1 MAAIHKYTYMNT
13 KSIIDPSIQ
22 KMYDNILENAAKQS
36 NQPNIRAISLIIQ
49 PYKSKLQHIHEPAK
63 ITQITANLWCYV
75 LENLYT
81 YTEDELRTLSFVF
94 MNLEEEGIT
103 GFILTNNRAVR
114 RNIKQCQEN
123 NTNNSITFVFD
134 EALNPDKNSIPN
146 NYKRSS
152 TIIKLSNTCVR
163 TCLDTACLDTVIKY
177 KNSRS
182 RNRSRSPQR
191 KGGSRRNKSMQ
202 KKLNSI
208 TRRNRR

>member
-13 KSIIDPSIQ
+13 NSIIDPSIQ
-22 KMYDNILENAAKQS
+22 KMYDNILKNAA

-49 PYKSKLQHIHEPAK
+49 PYKSELQNIHEPAK
-63 ITQITANLWCYV
+63 ITQITANLWCYI

-81 YTEDELRTLSFVF
+81 YTEDKLKTLSFLF

-134 EALNPDKNSIPN
+134 EALQPDKNSIPN
-146 NYKRSS
+146 NYKRYH

-163 TCLDTACLDTVIKY
+163 TCLDTVIKS
-177 KNSRS
+177 KNSHSRN
-182 RNRSRSPQR
+182 RNRSRSPERKGER

-202 KKLNSI
+202 KKLKSI
-208 TRRNRR
+208 TRRKKW